1 MVHVFYFLN
10 TGSQIHAVCLKMV
23 VKCLYQ
29 FYKNLSVHLNF
40 FPQHDEDPIAGYLSL
55 HKSNESMLLKW
66 TPNKL
71 MSGSCEREKS
81 QFWDYAL
88 TVNLHDVVY
97 IHCHQHGK
105 LLKLLTLLL

>member
-1 MVHVFYFLN
+1 MAFTACQFKEFCPKIGVKFWGPWEAFLMY
-10 TGSQIHAVCLKMV
+10 I
-23 VKCLYQ
+23 
-29 FYKNLSVHLNF
+29 KNS

-105 LLKLLTLLL
+105 LLNLITLYL

>member
-1 MVHVFYFLN
+1 MY
-10 TGSQIHAVCLKMV
+10 I
-23 VKCLYQ
+23 
-29 FYKNLSVHLNF
+29 KNS

-105 LLKLLTLLL
+105 LLNLITLYL

>member
-1 MVHVFYFLN
+1 MAMNYFQYFDQKILN
-10 TGSQIHAVCLKMV
+10 YLAFVLLFFFSQHEE
-23 VKCLYQ
+23 
-29 FYKNLSVHLNF
+29 H
-40 FPQHDEDPIAGYLSL
+40 PIAGYLSL
-55 HKSNESMLLKW
+55 HKSNESLLLKW

-88 TVNLHDVVY
+88 TVNLNDVVY

-105 LLKLLTLLL
+105 AVQDIHFV

>member
-1 MVHVFYFLN
+1 
-10 TGSQIHAVCLKMV
+10 
-23 VKCLYQ
+23 
-29 FYKNLSVHLNF
+29 
-40 FPQHDEDPIAGYLSL
+40 
-55 HKSNESMLLKW
+55 
-66 TPNKL
+66 

-105 LLKLLTLLL
+105 ITLERNNLWIFPLSQKVYYFVNVFSSYEETPNALHLYPFSTPAPPTYPVFTSLRLMSL

>member
-1 MVHVFYFLN
+1 
-10 TGSQIHAVCLKMV
+10 
-23 VKCLYQ
+23 
-29 FYKNLSVHLNF
+29 
-40 FPQHDEDPIAGYLSL
+40 
-55 HKSNESMLLKW
+55 MLLKW

-97 IHCHQHGK
+97 IHCHQQGK
-105 LLKLLTLLL
+105 VGLPRTMYMDTAPVDSGDTFKIPCLHFEYVTVWLMVSVTLRA

>member
-1 MVHVFYFLN
+1 
-10 TGSQIHAVCLKMV
+10 
-23 VKCLYQ
+23 
-29 FYKNLSVHLNF
+29 
-40 FPQHDEDPIAGYLSL
+40 
-55 HKSNESMLLKW
+55 
-66 TPNKL
+66 

-105 LLKLLTLLL
+105 ITSQQSTLFKILSHRFFNIEVFCAVVEHGLLLSLS

>member
-1 MVHVFYFLN
+1 MAMNYFQYFDQKILN
-10 TGSQIHAVCLKMV
+10 YLAFVLFFFSQHEE
-23 VKCLYQ
+23 
-29 FYKNLSVHLNF
+29 H
-40 FPQHDEDPIAGYLSL
+40 PIAGYLSL
-55 HKSNESMLLKW
+55 HKSNESLLLKW

-88 TVNLHDVVY
+88 TVNLNDVVY

-105 LLKLLTLLL
+105 AVQDIHFV

>member
-1 MVHVFYFLN
+1 MYV
-10 TGSQIHAVCLKMV
+10 QIL
-23 VKCLYQ
+23 
-29 FYKNLSVHLNF
+29 

-88 TVNLHDVVY
+88 TVNLHDIVY
-97 IHCHQHGK
+97 IHCHQHGNLF
-105 LLKLLTLLL
+105 LLITGLSDTSYCQCLICMSAQFSTAHS